1 MTLEERIYS
10 EAFEDGIDYAIQK
23 MFGDE
28 KTSINDIL
36 REESEGAGAGKGT
49 GESAK
54 KDNFLK
60 RGWEGFKKNI
70 WEADKGLRDVGKDAE
85 GKEVKKLNW
94 KRLGKRA
101 GVIGGAGALVAVPT
115 ALAIRSHNKKKAAAE
130 EAAERE
136 YSEGFEA
143 GVDYAIQKNFGLNLG
158 ERVSNFIKGKGFRED
173 TRLERAGKKISKA
186 KEAVADYIKKNWK
199 SGAKGKAKV
208 LVPAA
213 ALASGIGLG
222 GYKLATRKNDED

>member
-28 KTSINDIL
+28 KTSINDTL
-36 REESEGAGAGKGT
+36 KEESEGA

-54 KDNFLK
+54 KDNIFK
-60 RGWEGFKKNI
+60 RGWEGFKKNV
-70 WEADKGLRDVGKDAE
+70 WEADKGLRDVATDAE

-130 EAAERE
+130 AAEKE

-158 ERVSNFIKGKGFRED
+158 ERVSNLFKGKGFRED

>member
-36 REESEGAGAGKGT
+36 KEESEGA

-54 KDNFLK
+54 KDNIFK
-60 RGWEGFKKNI
+60 RGWEGFKKNV
-70 WEADKGLRDVGKDAE
+70 WEADKGLRDVATDAE

-115 ALAIRSHNKKKAAAE
+115 ALAIRSHNRKKAAAE
-130 EAAERE
+130 AAEKE

-143 GVDYAIQKNFGLNLG
+143 GVDYAIQKTFGIKDFFKGLG
-158 ERVSNFIKGKGFRED
+158 ERGSNLIHGKGFRKD
-173 TRLERAGKKISKA
+173 TKMEKVGKKISSA